1 MDSNRTKLQPEG
13 FFSRKL
19 KTVINNDAD
28 GDFRIF
34 ADGDIIDERYQVL
47 HIINQVSGEAVLY
60 KVLDLRNNDEI
71 KVLKMYRRKDAVK
84 PEVLERLSSLKSPF
98 VAGISRTGQ
107 VNGLTYIIMP
117 FYSNGSLAAVLE
129 KNIRF
134 TEDEIKTVILPSIIE
149 GLKAIHD
156 SGIIHKDLKPAN
168 MMISDDG
175 SRVVLIDFGIS
186 SVSGGSTMI
195 ITHTGRSPFYS
206 APETSTG
213 IFWTGSDYY
222 SLGISLYEL
231 YTGTT
236 PFQNAGIDDV
246 TRYACSEKIPY
257 PDNFDEDL
265 KDLITGLTYKDISNR
280 NDEGNP
286 DRRWQYREVC
296 AWLSGEKPPV
306 PGSGSGAGTAE
317 AMVPFIFKDQKYYK
331 LRDIAEAM
339 LNSWD
344 KGKKEVF
351 RGFLTKYCEL
361 TDRKE
366 ALSLCNEAEQEFS
379 KDGALD
385 DFLFFKLMYGIA
397 PEIREFYWK
406 DCHSDNLDNFVADLT
421 DAVRKNRPMA
431 KTAARL
437 FTMRYIDSYI
447 SNQPDAEML
456 IPALHKA
463 WEKTETCIRKFHIKH
478 DYPFITSIFINI
490 TFHKQIIVFDRKS
503 FIDID
508 SFIKYLC
515 FRNNDGNTKITTLT
529 RKQRELLL
537 RLSFSLNDVDLKELK
552 LKTQE
557 YGITLF

>member
-1 MDSNRTKLQPEG
+1 MINIPQSSAVYKVYVTKNATGFVFSG
-13 FFSRKL
+13 FF
-19 KTVINNDAD
+19 
-28 GDFRIF
+28 
-34 ADGDIIDERYQVL
+34 
-47 HIINQVSGEAVLY
+47 
-60 KVLDLRNNDEI
+60 
-71 KVLKMYRRKDAVK
+71 
-84 PEVLERLSSLKSPF
+84 
-98 VAGISRTGQ
+98 
-107 VNGLTYIIMP
+107 
-117 FYSNGSLAAVLE
+117 
-129 KNIRF
+129 
-134 TEDEIKTVILPSIIE
+134 
-149 GLKAIHD
+149 
-156 SGIIHKDLKPAN
+156 
-168 MMISDDG
+168 
-175 SRVVLIDFGIS
+175 
-186 SVSGGSTMI
+186 
-195 ITHTGRSPFYS
+195 
-206 APETSTG
+206 
-213 IFWTGSDYY
+213 
-222 SLGISLYEL
+222 
-231 YTGTT
+231 
-236 PFQNAGIDDV
+236 
-246 TRYACSEKIPY
+246 
-257 PDNFDEDL
+257 
-265 KDLITGLTYKDISNR
+265 
-280 NDEGNP
+280 
-286 DRRWQYREVC
+286 
-296 AWLSGEKPPV
+296 
-306 PGSGSGAGTAE
+306 
-317 AMVPFIFKDQKYYK
+317 
-331 LRDIAEAM
+331 
-339 LNSWD
+339 
-344 KGKKEVF
+344 
-351 RGFLTKYCEL
+351 TKYCEL

-366 ALSLCNEAEQEFS
+366 ALSLRNEAEQEFS

-537 RLSFSLNDVDLKELK
+537 RLSFSLNDEDLKELK
-552 LKTQE
+552 LKTQK

>member
-1 MDSNRTKLQPEG
+1 
-13 FFSRKL
+13 
-19 KTVINNDAD
+19 
-28 GDFRIF
+28 
-34 ADGDIIDERYQVL
+34 
-47 HIINQVSGEAVLY
+47 
-60 KVLDLRNNDEI
+60 
-71 KVLKMYRRKDAVK
+71 MYRRKDAVK

-134 TEDEIKTVILPSIIE
+134 TVDEIKTVILPSIIE

-206 APETSTG
+206 APETSTC

-246 TRYACSEKIPY
+246 SRYACSEKIPY

-296 AWLSGEKPPV
+296 AWLSGEKPLKQWFH
-306 PGSGSGAGTAE
+306 S
-317 AMVPFIFKDQKYYK
+317 
-331 LRDIAEAM
+331 
-339 LNSWD
+339 
-344 KGKKEVF
+344 
-351 RGFLTKYCEL
+351 
-361 TDRKE
+361 
-366 ALSLCNEAEQEFS
+366 SLKIRNIISF
-379 KDGALD
+379 
-385 DFLFFKLMYGIA
+385 GIS
-397 PEIREFYWK
+397 PK
-406 DCHSDNLDNFVADLT
+406 PC
-421 DAVRKNRPMA
+421 
-431 KTAARL
+431 
-437 FTMRYIDSYI
+437 
-447 SNQPDAEML
+447 
-456 IPALHKA
+456 
-463 WEKTETCIRKFHIKH
+463 
-478 DYPFITSIFINI
+478 
-490 TFHKQIIVFDRKS
+490 
-503 FIDID
+503 
-508 SFIKYLC
+508 
-515 FRNNDGNTKITTLT
+515 
-529 RKQRELLL
+529 
-537 RLSFSLNDVDLKELK
+537 
-552 LKTQE
+552 
-557 YGITLF
+557 